1 MGHAS
6 LTQRLPKLQG
16 PEEVDG
22 SLIHTVI
29 LLVALPASQP
39 DSNHSSAGEPWRHGW
54 GYGWRRTLLS
64 LVLVVALTMAMRQ
77 WVIEPRWIPSR
88 SMEPTLQVRDLLVVE
103 KLSPRLGCDPQLG
116 DVVVFQ
122 PPDTLLAMGYDRS
135 QALIKRVVGRSGD
148 RVAVHDGHLERN
160 GQALREP
167 WIAAPMGY
175 EQSEVTV
182 PLHQLWVLGDNR
194 NNSLDSHVWGPLPQ
208 NRVVG
213 RALIRYWPPRRWGGI
228 AGAPR
233 VGCGDHHHRASA
245 EVEVTMGR
253 IG

>member
-1 MGHAS
+1 MGYAGPLQH
-6 LTQRLPKLQG
+6 LPKLQG

-29 LLVALPASQP
+29 LLVVLPASQS
-39 DSNHSSAGEPWRHGW
+39 DSDHSPTGGSGGHGWRHGW
-54 GYGWRRTLLS
+54 QRTLLS
-64 LVLVVALTMAMRQ
+64 LALVAALTMAVRQ
-77 WVIEPRWIPSR
+77 WVMEPRWIPSG
-88 SMEPTLQVRDLLVVE
+88 SMAPTLQVRDLLVVD

-122 PPDTLLAMGYDRS
+122 PPDALLAMGYDRS
-135 QALIKRVVGRSGD
+135 QVLIKRVVGRSGD
-148 RVAVHDGHLERN
+148 RVAVHNGRLERN

-167 WIAAPMGY
+167 WTAAPMAY

-182 PLHQLWVLGDNR
+182 PPHHLWVLGDNR
-194 NNSLDSHVWGPLPQ
+194 NNSLDSHVWGPLPR
-208 NRVVG
+208 NRVAG

-233 VGCGDHHHRASA
+233 IGCGDHHLRASPSA
-245 EVEVTMGR
+245 EGTLDSLG
-253 IG
+253 

>member
-6 LTQRLPKLQG
+6 PTQHLPQLQG

-39 DSNHSSAGEPWRHGW
+39 NPDRSPMGHPWRHGW
-54 GYGWRRTLLS
+54 RTLLS
-64 LVLVVALTMAMRQ
+64 LTLVVVLTMAVRQ
-77 WVIEPRWIPSR
+77 WIMEPRWIPSG
-88 SMEPTLQVRDLLVVE
+88 SMIPTLQVRDLLVVD
-103 KLSPRLGCDPQLG
+103 KLSPRLGCGPQLG
-116 DVVVFQ
+116 EVVVFQ
-122 PPDTLLAMGYDRS
+122 PPNALLAMGYDAS
-135 QALIKRVVGRSGD
+135 QVLIKRVVGLAGD
-148 RVAVHDGHLERN
+148 RVAVHEGHLERN

-167 WIAAPMGY
+167 WVAAPMAY

-182 PLHQLWVLGDNR
+182 PPQQLWVLGDNR

-208 NRVVG
+208 DRVVG

-228 AGAPR
+228 AGAPGI
-233 VGCGDHHHRASA
+233 GCGDHHS
-245 EVEVTMGR
+245 
-253 IG
+253 